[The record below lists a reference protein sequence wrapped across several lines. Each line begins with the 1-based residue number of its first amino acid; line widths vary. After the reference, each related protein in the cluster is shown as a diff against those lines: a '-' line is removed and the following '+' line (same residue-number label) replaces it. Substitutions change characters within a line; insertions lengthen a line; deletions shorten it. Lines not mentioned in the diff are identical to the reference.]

1 MSAVDQRPADGRTAA
16 AAQPI
21 RRYAALGDSFT
32 AGTGCGPGESWADR
46 LASILGNA
54 VPGFVY
60 RNLAVEGATSER
72 VLEQL
77 EPALELGPDL
87 VTVVCGANDV
97 LFSIRPDVSAYR
109 RRLSALFSRLR
120 RASSTLVVVTA
131 TAPERWDFLELGPR
145 TRARLERGLVEF
157 NRATRV
163 VAADFDVPCLAVAD
177 HPGIAEPENFTFTTQ
192 KVVTTPRSGSSTCSV
207 VGTPSVGHE
216 PRGGSMTLP
225 QTEQRSP
232 RILFS
237 AMPRRNRDVASPA
250 VNR

>member
-1 MSAVDQRPADGRTAA
+1 MSAVDQRPADGRRAA
-16 AAQPI
+16 ATRPI

-77 EPALELGPDL
+77 DPALELGPDL

-145 TRARLERGLVEF
+145 TWARLERGLVEF
-157 NRATRV
+157 NRATRA
-163 VAADFDVPCLAVAD
+163 VAADFDVPCLDVAD
-177 HPGIAEPENFTFTTQ
+177 HPGIAEPANF
-192 KVVTTPRSGSSTCSV
+192 VADGLH
-207 VGTPSVGHE
+207 PSARGHRQAAAGFAQLLGLD
-216 PRGGSMTLP
+216 PK
-225 QTEQRSP
+225 
-232 RILFS
+232 
-237 AMPRRNRDVASPA
+237 PA
-250 VNR
+250 H